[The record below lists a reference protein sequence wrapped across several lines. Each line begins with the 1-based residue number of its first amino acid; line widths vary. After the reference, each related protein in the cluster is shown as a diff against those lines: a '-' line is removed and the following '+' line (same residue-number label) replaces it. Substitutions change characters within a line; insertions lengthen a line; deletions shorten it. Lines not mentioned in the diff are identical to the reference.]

1 MQIVQGYT
9 PGCIGQ
15 VLSLHAHY
23 YAQHAGFGL
32 EFEAKVARELTDFML
47 RYQAPQDLA
56 LFAVHEDK
64 VQASIVIDGSHDA
77 RKGAHLRWFI
87 VSDALRGQGVGAQL
101 LNAAMQFVDERAFL
115 NTYLWTFAGLDAART
130 LYLRHDFEL
139 VSEETGLQ
147 WGKAVKE
154 QRYER
159 ARPASN

>member
-56 LFAVHEDK
+56 LFAVHEGK
-64 VQASIVIDGSHDA
+64 VQASIVIDGSQDA
-77 RKGAHLRWFI
+77 SKVAHLRWFI
-87 VSDALRGQGVGAQL
+87 VSDALRGQGVGAHL

-115 NTYLWTFAGLDAART
+115 NTYLWTFAGLDAARA
-130 LYLRHDFEL
+130 LYLRHGFEL
-139 VSEETGLQ
+139 VLEEAGQQ
-147 WGKAVKE
+147 WGKVVLE

-159 ARPASN
+159 ARPGSN